1 MAMVGRL
8 LMAGAALTDR
18 YAANLHGVLSCYDRI
33 IITGT
38 LPGACYAGGMTSFL
52 YAKGIRIFD
61 YPRFAEPLRE
71 RIRQRALQVC
81 EANGVSIEHV
91 SKAHIRKEDR
101 VARVLAERGDTPGL
115 VHVISAMEGCS
126 SYKPWHDKATGRTA
140 LKPDSGKCLHYYF
153 YFIDEV
159 LGLCYLRVPTWAPF
173 GLQFYCN
180 GHSVLARA
188 LTHEGIDF
196 MQQDNAFLRIDD
208 LPRAQALA
216 DAFSPDVL
224 HQRLKRYAH
233 WLCPVADVFGQDDWH
248 WSIRQAEYSTDL
260 LFRSSHTLAPL
271 YDALSRQAVLA
282 ADAPRVASFLGKKV
296 TPALARE
303 IGSRLSTRIEGR
315 CIKHHMGAASVKVYD
330 KFSRV
335 LRVET
340 TVNDVSFFKHHR
352 KVEHRGTTPTRE
364 LAPLKKTIYSL
375 IDLREILLGCNQR
388 YLAFLSSLDD
398 PSAGERDL
406 QRLSEP
412 RVGTAPAVKGL
423 NFFNAADQKLL
434 RVLQHGE
441 FNIHG
446 WRRAELLARLDISPS
461 AMSRQLKRL
470 RLLGLIKKV
479 AHTYR
484 YYLTRLGRAA
494 IAAACSLTR
503 FAIVPAMAAAQ

>member
-1 MAMVGRL
+1 MAAV
-8 LMAGAALTDR
+8 ALTDR
-18 YAANLHGVLSCYDRI
+18 YAANLYGVLSCYDRI

-52 YAKGIRIFD
+52 FSRGIRIFD
-61 YPRFAEPLRE
+61 YPRFAEPLRD
-71 RIRQRALQVC
+71 RIRERAQEVS
-81 EANGVSIEHV
+81 EANDVRIEHV
-91 SKAHIRKEDR
+91 NKSHVRKEDL
-101 VARVLAERGDTPGL
+101 VAGVLAVRGDAPGL
-115 VHVISAMEGCS
+115 VHVISAMESCP
-126 SYKPWHDKATGRTA
+126 SYKPWLNKAKGHVFLR
-140 LKPDSGKCLHYYF
+140 PDTGKCLHYYF

-173 GLQFYCN
+173 TLQFYCN
-180 GHSVLARA
+180 GHSVLAGA
-188 LTHEGIDF
+188 LRREGIDF
-196 MQQDNAFLRIDD
+196 VQEDNAFLRLSDHG
-208 LPRAQALA
+208 RAQALA
-216 DAFSPDVL
+216 DEFSPEL
-224 HQRLKRYAH
+224 IHQRLQRYAH
-233 WLCPVADVFGQDDWH
+233 WLCPVADVFAQDDWH

-260 LFRSSHTLAPL
+260 MFRSREILVPL

-282 ADAPRVASFLGKKV
+282 ADAPRVAGFLGKKI
-296 TPALARE
+296 TPQLAQE
-303 IGSRLSTRIEGR
+303 IGSRLSIRIEGR
-315 CIKHHMGAASVKVYD
+315 CIKHYIGAAGVKVYD

-352 KVEHRGTTPTRE
+352 KVEHQGGVATRE

-375 IDLREILLGCNQR
+375 IDLREILLGCNLR

-406 QRLSEP
+406 QRLSQP
-412 RVGTAPAVKGL
+412 RVGTDPSIKGL
-423 NFFNAADQKLL
+423 NFFSRTDHTLL
-434 RVLQHGE
+434 RTLQHGE

-446 WRRAELLARLDISPS
+446 WRRADLVARLHLPPS
-461 AMSRQLKRL
+461 ALSRQLRRL

-479 AHTYR
+479 THTYR

-503 FAIVPAMAAAQ
+503 FNIVPAMASTH